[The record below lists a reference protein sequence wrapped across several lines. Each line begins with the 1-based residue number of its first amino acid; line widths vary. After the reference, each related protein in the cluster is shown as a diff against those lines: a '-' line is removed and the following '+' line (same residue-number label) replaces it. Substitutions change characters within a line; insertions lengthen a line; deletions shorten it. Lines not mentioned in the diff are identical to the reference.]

1 MVRKSRAVWA
11 ALFVVAAVF
20 AAGCGADDGLAQ
32 AEVDEAI
39 AEAIAGLPESAPGL
53 AAAEVE
59 EAIRAAIEELP
70 SPEEGVSMAEVEKAI
85 QDAIARAD
93 GAPPAAESGDAGAQ
107 PDPDGGEV
115 SVPSKS
121 DPAAYTRHFVESAIA
136 KYDAEGLGATLA
148 RYNNPDSVDGQ
159 WYLFIVDRN
168 GDVIGHYE
176 PARLGLNLRG
186 WVGTDVNGY
195 EFGTQ
200 MLSAPEEGKWV
211 GYVYR
216 NPASGRIG
224 EDSAGDFELKNAWV
238 VRHDG
243 LLFASGWYIPVDEFT
258 SSLVDEAAERL
269 RTSGL
274 EATIAY
280 FNDPQSIT
288 AGLREAIAYYNST
301 DTADGTWL
309 AFFADPD
316 GTILSHNNPA
326 AIGGNIA
333 DLLGPA
339 VLDTPENGAWI
350 TEADNPQ
357 GRGPQ
362 SMRVR
367 AIKQDGIIVGT
378 GWYQA
383 QTG

>member
-1 MVRKSRAVWA
+1 MVRKRRAVWA
-11 ALFVVAAVF
+11 ALVVVGAVF

-53 AAAEVE
+53 TAAEIE

-70 SPEEGVSMAEVEKAI
+70 SPEEGVSMAEVQEAI
-85 QDAIARAD
+85 QDAIASSD
-93 GAPPAAESGDAGAQ
+93 GAPSAADSGNAGAQ
-107 PDPDGGEV
+107 PDPGGGEV

-148 RYNNPDSVDGQ
+148 HYNSPDSVDGQ

-168 GDVIGHYE
+168 GEVIGHYD
-176 PARLGLNLRG
+176 PSRLGLSLRG

-200 MLSAPEEGKWV
+200 MLSAPEEGQWV

-216 NPASGRIG
+216 NPDSGRIG
-224 EDSAGDFELKNAWV
+224 EDPAGDFELKNAWV

-258 SSLVDEAAERL
+258 SSLVDEVAERL

-309 AFFADPD
+309 AFFADSD

-339 VLDTPENGAWI
+339 VLDAPENGAWI
-350 TEADNPQ
+350 TEAVNPQ
-357 GRGPQ
+357 GSGPQ